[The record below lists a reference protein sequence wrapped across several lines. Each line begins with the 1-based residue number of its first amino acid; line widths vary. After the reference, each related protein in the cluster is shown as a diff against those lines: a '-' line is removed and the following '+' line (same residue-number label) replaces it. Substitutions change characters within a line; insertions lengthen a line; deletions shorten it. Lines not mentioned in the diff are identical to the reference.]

1 MKTNWSNHK
10 YPNLSTLFIIYYWKK
25 KIILY
30 IIEKCNSMLS
40 CTHHNDLQYNIVVM
54 KASIKP
60 WRQVW
65 SQDSREKLKKW
76 WSLYI
81 ELLTEFC
88 GGPRYLFSKRVDTI
102 IWRPS
107 FTHHL
112 ANFLLWKILWWGI
125 ASGWPQAQS
134 LWITKPHS
142 LLSFLANPHLF
153 SSLAKFLSLV
163 CGLLKLFPWY
173 PCFEFWLN

>member
-1 MKTNWSNHK
+1 MFTIEKT
-10 YPNLSTLFIIYYWKK
+10 
-25 KIILY
+25 IILY

-88 GGPRYLFSKRVDTI
+88 GNPYERYAQISLFEKRRHNNLATQLYKSFNQRSPSK
-102 IWRPS
+102 
-107 FTHHL
+107 
-112 ANFLLWKILWWGI
+112 NIL
-125 ASGWPQAQS
+125 
-134 LWITKPHS
+134 
-142 LLSFLANPHLF
+142 
-153 SSLAKFLSLV
+153 SSLQTLIPSPL
-163 CGLLKLFPWY
+163 
-173 PCFEFWLN
+173 WLNFCPLSVVSSNFSHDTHVSSFG